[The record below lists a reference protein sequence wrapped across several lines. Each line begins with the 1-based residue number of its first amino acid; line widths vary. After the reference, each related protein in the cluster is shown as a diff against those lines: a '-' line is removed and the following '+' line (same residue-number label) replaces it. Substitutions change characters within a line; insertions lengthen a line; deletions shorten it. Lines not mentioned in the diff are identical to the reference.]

1 MATIYDTNPSEL
13 IESVA
18 EELKKIETIKPLEW
32 ASFCKTGAHKERPP
46 ARQDWWYIRAAS
58 ILRKVKLLGPIGV
71 SKLRVKYGGLQ
82 SRGYKSERFR
92 KGSGNIIRKI
102 LQQLEQSGLIKQDK
116 KGLHKGRIITPK
128 GIKLLDTVAN
138 KIAGKKPVEKKEDA
152 KKELTKVEELVK
164 KTKEF
169 TEGKIPTA
177 EKLIEEIK
185 KEEKLEVKAKEP
197 KKEKVP
203 TAHELAEKKK

>member
-13 IESVA
+13 IESLA

-32 ASFCKTGAHKERPP
+32 AAFCKTGAHKERPP
-46 ARQDWWYIRAAS
+46 ARQDWWYTRAAS

-128 GIKLLDTVAN
+128 GIKLLDSVAN
-138 KIAGKKPVEKKEDA
+138 KIAGKK
-152 KKELTKVEELVK
+152 KVEEPVK
-164 KTKEF
+164 AEEVPIVAQETPVKVKEP
-169 TEGKIPTA
+169 EKKIEPKVQEKPKEPA
-177 EKLIEEIK
+177 EK
-185 KEEKLEVKAKEP
+185 KA
-197 KKEKVP
+197 KVP
-203 TAHELAEKKK
+203 TAHELADKKK